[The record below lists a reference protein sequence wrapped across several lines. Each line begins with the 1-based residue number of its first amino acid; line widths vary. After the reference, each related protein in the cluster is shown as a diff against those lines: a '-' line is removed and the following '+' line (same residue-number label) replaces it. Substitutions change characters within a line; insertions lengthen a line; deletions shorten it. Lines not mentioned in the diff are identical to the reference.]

1 MKFIIFISG
10 YLRQFSTPY
19 HVYIA
24 LDILSGCSSILNL
37 TIISLERVYA
47 VNSPITQ
54 HRNISRNKS
63 FIFGAVIFVWCYS
76 ILLVGLYPLTI
87 THGFKDYTLL
97 IVILAFI
104 LPTLVIIA
112 SYVTIIYMIK
122 SRGMQTQRLQ
132 QEIKVTGMM
141 AIVIL
146 LFLLCWF
153 PFFLLNMLFHY
164 CPCGVS
170 ISHSV
175 IQYVKY
181 LHYSNS
187 AMNPVIYAYRN
198 KYYQSAFKR
207 ILCRAFSCSK
217 GT

>member
-1 MKFIIFISG
+1 MKFIIFTSG

-19 HVYIA
+19 YVYIA
-24 LDILSGCSSILNL
+24 QDILSGCSSILNL

-47 VNSPITQ
+47 VNSPIK

-76 ILLVGLYPLTI
+76 ILLLGLYPLKI

-112 SYVTIIYMIK
+112 SYVTIIYIIK
-122 SRGMQTQRLQ
+122 SRGTQTQRLQ
-132 QEIKVTGMM
+132 HEIKVAGMM

-153 PFFLLNMLFHY
+153 PFFLLNMLFGY
-164 CPCGVS
+164 CPCDVS

-175 IQYVKY
+175 MRYVKY

-207 ILCRAFSCSK
+207 ILRCAFSCSK